1 MRTILQNQKI
11 AKRSRTLPGRPV
23 EHHAARHRPAPS
35 PRWLTRI
42 PLTIPIAVV
51 AVVLSGSL
59 IAWKGIGW
67 SSNPSEIPAPLASAR
82 DAAQVVVGTGAPE
95 RDPNVDLNYI
105 VQDGE
110 TLSEIAYV
118 YNLDFTRLA
127 VYNNLSNP
135 SAIKPGQRLVIPS
148 VGHAQTIKMP
158 TLPKSAGLAVVS
170 MPEPGQQVRIRA
182 DQENDGRSVTA
193 HFTLES
199 RQDMQLV
206 RYEWDL
212 GDYHRSFRD
221 GTYWTYDK
229 PGTYNVSL
237 KAWDADGKLHNSN
250 TIYITVP
257 HPGAWASG
265 DQRFITLDDVGQPF
279 DVDGEITS
287 VLGYPSLDESPI
299 VRAGS
304 GEGVRTY
311 AANKAGFYNLAVDKA
326 GESIRYYLFVSPIP
340 SRHVDRADMDW
351 YRTQFNT
358 GTQSN
363 CGPSMVAMAISW
375 ALGDYV
381 PVAQVRQ
388 TVGWTGD
395 GGIGFEDMIRVLR
408 SRGVKAELKPAW
420 SADDVR
426 RIIDQG
432 QIAVLLYNTS
442 TVRRA
447 SGDPTQNLFGAYYKD
462 NVGHYV
468 MVKGYSLDRKWF
480 IVYDPI
486 PSDWSSNSVRYADGI
501 SMIGRN
507 RYYAAADLFGSIRI
521 NQVLAVSR

>member
-1 MRTILQNQKI
+1 MRSILQNQKI
-11 AKRSRTLPGRPV
+11 AKRSRALPGRPV
-23 EHHAARHRPAPS
+23 EHHAARSKTAPS
-35 PRWLTRI
+35 PRWLRRI
-42 PLTIPIAVV
+42 PITIPIAVV

-67 SSNPSEIPAPLASAR
+67 SSNPSEIPAPIAAAR
-82 DAAQVVVGTGAPE
+82 DAAQPAVGTGAPE
-95 RDPNVDLNYI
+95 RDPNVDLDYT

-118 YNLDFTRLA
+118 YKLDFTRLA

-135 SAIKPGQRLVIPS
+135 SAIKPGQHLVIPS
-148 VGHAQTIKMP
+148 VAHAQTIRIP
-158 TLPKSAGLAVVS
+158 VLPKSAGLAIVTR
-170 MPEPGQQVRIRA
+170 PEPGQQVRIDA
-182 DQENDGRSVTA
+182 AQQNDGRSVTA
-193 HFTLES
+193 HFTLE
-199 RQDMQLV
+199 QPPDTKLV

-212 GDYHRSFRD
+212 GDNHRSFRD

-237 KAWDADGKLHNSN
+237 KAWDDNGKVHSSN

-257 HPGAWASG
+257 HPGAWATG
-265 DQRFITLDDVGQPF
+265 DQRFITLDEVGQPF
-279 DVDGEITS
+279 DVPGEVTA

-299 VRAGS
+299 VRGGAAD
-304 GEGVRTY
+304 GVQTY
-311 AANKAGFYNLAVDKA
+311 VANQKGFYNLTVDKD
-326 GESIRYYLFVSPIP
+326 GEISHIYLFVSPIP
-340 SRHVDRADMDW
+340 SRNVDRPDMDW

-363 CGPSMVAMAISW
+363 CGPSMIAMAISW

-395 GGIGFEDMIRVLR
+395 GGIGFEDMIRVLK

-420 SADDVR
+420 SPDDVR
-426 RIIDQG
+426 KIIDQG
-432 QIAVLLYNTS
+432 QIAILLYNTMS
-442 TVRRA
+442 VRRA
-447 SGDPTQNLFGAYYKD
+447 SGDPTQNLFGTYYKD

-468 MVKGYSLDRKWF
+468 LIKGYSLDRKWF
-480 IVYDPI
+480 VVYDPI
-486 PSDWSSNSVRYADGI
+486 PSDWSSNSVRYSDGI

-507 RYYAAADLFGSIRI
+507 RYYAATELFATIRV
-521 NQVLAVSR
+521 NQVLAVTR